1 MTQRERFLA
10 ILVGGGVLLV
20 VLQWCF
26 TSYRGAVQ
34 QRQTKLSTV
43 SNQIKTRTEMQLMG
57 EIAAVRMD
65 DYALRSLPSDINQ
78 ARSLYTGWLL
88 SVMNSNNAKDIKV
101 MPSTPMPVRANK
113 PDGYDR
119 LATRL
124 PFNVTGNSEIED
136 LLAIL
141 HDIQAKGFL
150 HRIKKVDF
158 KPSRRGEGF
167 DFSLDIHALALATAP
182 EEPREKDHGAWRVEP
197 DLEGYKNVILNRNL
211 FEPPNNKPSFAGIR
225 ALEGIIGRDESFT
238 LAFKDAEDHALSY
251 EIIDGPGNAQ
261 IDSRTGTLRIR
272 SDEVSELEVTV
283 RAIDDGYPKQT
294 TEETLVIKFVEP
306 PPPEEPEPEP
316 LKFDDAKQ
324 SYLTGLVQG
333 ANDWTAWINVRTQGK
348 TLKLRVGDEFQI
360 GSVRGTITS
369 INADQVEIKLDDKL
383 VTLTSKVALKDA
395 VDQASE

>member
-20 VLQWCF
+20 VFQWCF
-26 TSYRGAVQ
+26 SSYRGAVK

-43 SNQIKTRTEMQLMG
+43 NNQIKTRTEMQLMG
-57 EIAAVRMD
+57 ELAAAKMD
-65 DYALRSLPSDINQ
+65 EYALRSLPSDLNQ
-78 ARSLYTGWLL
+78 ARSLYTAWLL
-88 SVMNSNNAKDIKV
+88 SVLNSNNAKDIKV
-101 MPSTPMPVRANK
+101 MPSTPMPIRANK
-113 PDGYDR
+113 PDGFDR

-124 PFNVTGNSEIED
+124 PFNVTANSDIED
-136 LLAIL
+136 FLAIL
-141 HDIQAKGFL
+141 HDIQSKGFL

-158 KPSRRGEGF
+158 KPSRRGEGME
-167 DFSLDIHALALATAP
+167 FSLDIHALALATAP

-197 DLEGYKNVILNRNL
+197 DLEAYTKVILNRNL
-211 FEPPNNKPSFAGIR
+211 FEPPNNKPAFSGSR
-225 ALEGIIGRDESFT
+225 DLEGVIGRDESFT
-238 LAFKDAEDHALSY
+238 LAFKDSEDHGLSY
-251 EIIDGPGNAQ
+251 ELVDAPSNAQ

-272 SDEVSELEVTV
+272 SDETAELEVTV
-283 RAIDDGYPKQT
+283 RATDDGYPKQS
-294 TEETLVIKFVEP
+294 TEQTLVIKFVEP
-306 PPPEEPEPEP
+306 PPPEEPAPEP

-360 GSVRGTITS
+360 GSVRGTIAS
-369 INADQVEIKLDDKL
+369 INADKVEIKLEDKL